1 MAIFAHTNNQEQA
14 TKAVRAA
21 ICIMNQLDFRNDSC
35 GWQSVETGIGI
46 NTGKIFVA
54 TFYQGNGLP
63 TIIPLVCAGKTIMG
77 VVGTETR
84 MEPTVL
90 GDAVNLA
97 SRYTSIE
104 LGKNLLEI

>member
-46 NTGKIFVA
+46 NTGKIFEA
-54 TFYQGNGLP
+54 P
-63 TIIPLVCAGKTIMG
+63 TKEMGYKHLSVSGKTIMG

-97 SRYTSIE
+97 SRYTPIE
-104 LGKNLLEI
+104 VQV